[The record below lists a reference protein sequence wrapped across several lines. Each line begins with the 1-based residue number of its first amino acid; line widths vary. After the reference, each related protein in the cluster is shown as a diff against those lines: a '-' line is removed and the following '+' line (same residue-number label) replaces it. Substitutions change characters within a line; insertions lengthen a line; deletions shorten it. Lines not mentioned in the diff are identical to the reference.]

1 MKKLLNV
8 VLLVVMVGLAAC
20 SGQPAATQAPA
31 ADANQPAAAA
41 TQPAADAAQPTTA
54 PASSGAKT
62 EITFS
67 AWGSPEELAVWNQ
80 IVADFEGAN
89 PDIKVNVEVSDWTSY
104 WDKLKTQLA
113 ANTPPDVF
121 AMDAPLF
128 LDYQSR
134 DVLLNLQPYLD
145 KNPDMLK
152 DIYPQT
158 LEAYKTPDG
167 YYGLP
172 RDFNT
177 IVLFYN
183 KDMFDA
189 AGVAYPTADWTWDDL
204 RAAAK
209 KLTKEVD
216 GKMQYGFYF
225 DEWDMEPGW
234 SEALWSYGGDIVS
247 ADHTKTLVGT
257 PESRQAWQMLAD
269 MMFVDKSVPDGNTVG
284 QYGGDLFQS
293 GVAAMTPIGH
303 WAVPG
308 YNTGGFKYDVAPMPK
323 GPAGH
328 ATSVNSAGFVV
339 AKASK
344 NPDAAF
350 KFIQYVLSASGQ
362 TRLAE
367 LGFAIPVLKSVAES
381 PIYLEQKGTTLNQ
394 KVFLDSLEFAHMK
407 PVFKGYDEWASVV
420 GDGIGAVWRG
430 EAELNPTLDQ
440 IVPDADAVLAKNK

>member
-1 MKKLLNV
+1 MKRLLNV
-8 VLLVVMVGLAAC
+8 VLLVVMLALAAC
-20 SGQPAATQAPA
+20 SSQPAATEAPA
-31 ADANQPAAAA
+31 ASEPGQPADQAQSATEAPAAAVS
-41 TQPAADAAQPTTA
+41 AD
-54 PASSGAKT
+54 KV

-67 AWGSPEELAVWNQ
+67 AWGDPEELEVWKQ
-80 IVADFEGAN
+80 IINDFEGAN
-89 PDIKVNVEVSDWTSY
+89 PGIKVNVEVSDWTSY

-113 ANTPPDVF
+113 ANTPPDIF

-128 LDYQSR
+128 LDYQTR
-134 DVLLNLQPYLD
+134 DVLLNLQPYVD
-145 KNPDMLK
+145 QNPDMLA

-158 LEAYKTPDG
+158 LEAYKTADG

-172 RDFNT
+172 RDFQT

-189 AGVAYPTADWTWDDL
+189 SGVAYPTADWTWDDL
-204 RAAAK
+204 RAASK
-209 KLTKEVD
+209 QLTKEVD

-225 DEWDMEPGW
+225 DHWDMEPGW
-234 SEALWSYGGDIVS
+234 SEALWSYGGDIIN
-247 ADHTKTLVGT
+247 ADHTQSLVGT
-257 PESRQAWQMLAD
+257 AESRQAWQMLYD
-269 MMFVDKSVPDGNTVG
+269 MMFVDKTTPDENTVG
-284 QYGGDLFQS
+284 QYGFDLFQA
-293 GVAAMTPIGH
+293 GVAAMTPMGH

-323 GPAGH
+323 GPAGS

-339 AKASK
+339 AKSSK
-344 NPDAAF
+344 HPDESF

-367 LGFAIPVLKSVAES
+367 LGFACPVLKSVAES
-381 PIYLEQKGTTLNQ
+381 PVFLEQAGSDLNQ
-394 KVFLDSLEFAHMK
+394 QVFLDSIAFSHMK

-420 GDGIGAVWRG
+420 GDGMGAVWRG

-440 IVPDADAVLAKNK
+440 IVIDADAVLAKNK

>member
-1 MKKLLNV
+1 MRKTAYLV
-8 VLLVVMVGLAAC
+8 FVIILLVLSAC
-20 SGQPAATQAPA
+20 TGKPAATSAPSA
-31 ADANQPAAAA
+31 AEPAGSQPV
-41 TQPAADAAQPTTA
+41 
-54 PASSGAKT
+54 

-67 AWGSPEELAVWNQ
+67 AWGAPEELAVWNQ
-80 IVADFEGAN
+80 IVADFEIAN
-89 PDIKVNVEVSDWTSY
+89 PNIKVNVEVSDWTSY

-128 LDYQSR
+128 LDYQTR
-134 DVLLNLQPYLD
+134 GVLLNIQPYID
-145 KNPDMLK
+145 KNPGML
-152 DIYPQT
+152 DGIYPQT
-158 LEAYKTPDG
+158 LEAYKTAEG

-204 RAAAK
+204 RDAAK

-225 DEWDMEPGW
+225 DQWDMEPGW
-234 SEALWSYGGDIVS
+234 SEALWAYGGDIIS
-247 ADHTKTLVGT
+247 ADHTQTLVGT
-257 PESRQAWQMLAD
+257 PESRQAWQMLSD
-269 MMFVDKSVPDGNTVG
+269 MVFVDKSVPDANTVG
-284 QYGGDLFQS
+284 QYGFDLFQA

-323 GPAGH
+323 GPAGP

-339 AKASK
+339 AKDSK
-344 NPDAAF
+344 HPDEAF
-350 KFIQYVLSASGQ
+350 AFIQYVLSASGQ
-362 TRLAE
+362 TKLAE
-367 LGFAIPVLKSVAES
+367 LGFACPVLKSVAES
-381 PIYLEQKGTTLNQ
+381 PVFLQQKSSTLNQ
-394 KVFLDSLEFAHMK
+394 QVFLDSLTFSHMK

-420 GDGIGAVWRG
+420 GDGMGAVWRG

-440 IVPDADAVLAKNK
+440 IVKDADAVLAKNK

>member
-1 MKKLLNV
+1 MKKLLNIF
-8 VLLVVMVGLAAC
+8 LLVVMVTLAAC
-20 SGQPAATQAPA
+20 TSQPAATPAPTSEEPAAKPTVAPA
-31 ADANQPAAAA
+31 AG
-41 TQPAADAAQPTTA
+41 
-54 PASSGAKT
+54 SSDKV

-67 AWGSPEELAVWNQ
+67 AWGSPEELAVWKQ
-80 IVADFEGAN
+80 IIADFEQAN
-89 PDIKVNVEVSDWTSY
+89 PGIKVNVEVSDWTSY

-158 LEAYKTPDG
+158 LEAYKTKDG

-172 RDFNT
+172 RDFQT

-183 KDMFDA
+183 KDMFDK

-204 RAAAK
+204 RTASK
-209 KLTKEVD
+209 QLTKVVD
-216 GKMQYGFYF
+216 GKQQYGFYF
-225 DEWDMEPGW
+225 DQWDMEPGW
-234 SEALWSYGGDIVS
+234 SEALWSNGGDIIS

-257 PESRQAWQMLAD
+257 EGSRKGWQILND
-269 MMFVDKSVPDGNTVG
+269 MIFVDKSSPDANTIG
-284 QYGGDLFQS
+284 QYGFDLFQA
-293 GVAAMTPIGH
+293 GVAAMTPMGH

-308 YNTGGFKYDVAPMPK
+308 YNTGGFKYDVAPMPR
-323 GPAGH
+323 GAAGQ

-344 NPDAAF
+344 HPDEAF
-350 KFIQYVLSASGQ
+350 KFVQYVLSASGQ

-367 LGFAIPVLKSVAES
+367 LGFALPVLKTVAES
-381 PIYLEQKGTTLNQ
+381 PVFLQQKGSSLNQ
-394 KVFLDSLEFAHMK
+394 QVFLDALKYSHMK

-420 GDGIGAVWRG
+420 GDGMGAVWRG
-430 EAELNPTLDQ
+430 EAELGPTLDQ
-440 IVPDADAVLAKNK
+440 IVKDADAVLAKNQ